1 MLLFLLFIF
10 IDNLYVSIWALDNKF
25 ALVELARGEHL
36 QTVIDLFSTESG
48 IAVAVLEPLDQI
60 YHNLNRLLVRVLM
73 LLFYIFSFLILYF
86 FFFFC
91 LFSLGRILE
100 YFYLVLLLLWLSHC
114 ESMLE
119 V

>member
-1 MLLFLLFIF
+1 
-10 IDNLYVSIWALDNKF
+10 VSVGALNNKF

-60 YHNLNRLLVRVLM
+60 YYYLNRLLVRVLM

-100 YFYLVLLLLWLSHC
+100 YFYIFLLLLWLSHC

>member
-1 MLLFLLFIF
+1 MLIFLLFIF
-10 IDNLYVSIWALDNKF
+10 IDDLYVSVGALNNKF

-36 QTVIDLFSTESG
+36 QTVVDLFSTESG
-48 IAVAVLEPLDQI
+48 IAMAVLKPLDQI
-60 YHNLNRLLVRVLM
+60 YHYLNRLLVRVLM
-73 LLFYIFSFLILYF
+73 VLFFIFPFLILYF

-91 LFSLGRILE
+91 LFSLGCILK